1 MLNFL
6 ELIKRLI
13 NFAPDNLNN
22 RLMIDKK
29 EQLLE
34 AAEELFAEHGYEGT
48 STRMLAKKAGVN
60 VAMVSYYFGSKEKL
74 FEALVEDRAGNLRE
88 KLLELQDDNI
98 SPVKKIEMV
107 IDYYVDRIFTNR
119 RFHLILHR
127 EITLHQR
134 LALNDSILNILL
146 KNRKEVAK
154 IIKDGQKKK
163 VFKDV
168 DVELTIKSIIGTITQ
183 VAHSPAL
190 SDKNASSETNKAK
203 ASKETLIKNRLKTH
217 LKNMIKAHLLITK
230 SHSK

>member
-1 MLNFL
+1 L

-13 NFAPDNLNN
+13 NFAADNLNN
-22 RLMIDKK
+22 RLMIDRR
-29 EQLLE
+29 EQLLD

-74 FEALVEDRAGNLRE
+74 FEALVEDRAGILRE
-88 KLLELQDDNI
+88 KLLELQDDSI
-98 SPVKKIEMV
+98 SPVIKIEMV
-107 IDYYVDRIFTNR
+107 IDYYVDKIFSNR

-127 EITLHQR
+127 EITLQQR
-134 LALNDSILNILL
+134 SGLNDAILNILF

-183 VAHSPAL
+183 VVHSPAL
-190 SDKNASSETNKAK
+190 SDKNASTDTDKAK
-203 ASKETLIKNRLKTH
+203 ASKETAIKNRLKTH
-217 LKNMIKAHLLITK
+217 IKDMIKAHLLVNK
-230 SHSK
+230 LHSK